1 VQAEPNVNEVEKTPF
16 QKLMEAIRHWLQSKD
31 YIEGVRIYLQHGQD
45 PVLKNL
51 FTAEKG
57 TPYKQQRLERALRE
71 ILAGTEVVKP
81 EERPASSLMK
91 SWPIE
96 AASDDVLKALRAEW
110 LKAFKEMHDLRSQLM
125 LLANDD
131 QRGEAAHRILDLD
144 DLCYSI
150 YLKRNHYLEHGTLP
164 EAKKEEYIV
173 DPLKAAKRMEILGRY
188 IRRERT
194 ALKKDP
200 SNVGAA
206 ARKQKFTNEY
216 NHYAQRFGADHIQE
230 EAEAD
235 PAAQK

>member
-1 VQAEPNVNEVEKTPF
+1 MND
-16 QKLMEAIRHWLQSKD
+16 IRDWLQSKD
-31 YIEGVRIYLQHGQD
+31 YIEGIRLYLQHGQD
-45 PVLKNL
+45 PALKNL

-71 ILAGTEVVKP
+71 ILAGTEVVKA
-81 EERPASSLMK
+81 EERPASILMK

-96 AASDDVLKALRAEW
+96 AAKDDVLKALRAEW
-110 LKAFKEMHDLRSQLM
+110 LKAFKEMQDLRSQLM

-144 DLCYSI
+144 DLCDHIYS
-150 YLKRNHYLEHGTLP
+150 KRDYYLEHGTLP
-164 EAKKEEYIV
+164 AAKKEEYIV

-200 SNVGAA
+200 ANVGAA

-216 NHYAQRFGADHIQE
+216 NHYAERFGSNHIQE

-235 PAAQK
+235 AATKK

>member
-1 VQAEPNVNEVEKTPF
+1 MNEITN
-16 QKLMEAIRHWLQSKD
+16 WLQSKD
-31 YIEGVRIYLQHGQD
+31 YIEGVRLYIEHGQD

-57 TPYKQQRLERALRE
+57 TPYKEQRLERALRD
-71 ILAGTEVVKP
+71 ILAGTEIVKP
-81 EERPASSLMK
+81 EDQPSTPMIK

-96 AASDDVLKALRAEW
+96 AAKDDVLKALRAEW

-125 LLANDD
+125 LMANDD

-144 DLCYSI
+144 DLCCNIYSN
-150 YLKRNHYLEHGTLP
+150 RNYYLEHGALP
-164 EAKKEEYIV
+164 ATKKEEFIV

-216 NHYAQRFGADHIQE
+216 NHYAQRFGANHIQE

-235 PAAQK
+235 AATEK